1 MIYFFPQT
9 SKLKEFYEKMPK
21 KEGCL
26 EGNLLIKFVILS
38 LRNDGL
44 LCILIEEV
52 DTVSIDSEVNN
63 LTNCRL

>member
-1 MIYFFPQT
+1 
-9 SKLKEFYEKMPK
+9 MPK
-21 KEGCL
+21 KKTASEGGL
-26 EGNLLIKFVILS
+26 PLSSILRS